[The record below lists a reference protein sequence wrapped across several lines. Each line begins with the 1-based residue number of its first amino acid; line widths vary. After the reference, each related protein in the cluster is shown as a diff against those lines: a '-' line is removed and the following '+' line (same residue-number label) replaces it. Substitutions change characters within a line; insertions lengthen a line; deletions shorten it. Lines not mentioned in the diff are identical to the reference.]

1 MEYKLKHRV
10 LTIYWMVLVLHCLFQ
25 YYELWLRAITKPLLV
40 PLLLMFL
47 IQDDGYIG
55 RPIGKFIFYIGMFLA
70 FFGDVLL
77 ILINDTFFL
86 SGMIA
91 FMLMNLCYTFCF
103 LTIQPLRFRSLLPLM
118 GTLLLLYMLERIF
131 MDFLGNS
138 LGDYRIPIMVYMI
151 SLTLMICAAVNMAG
165 NPLIRKT
172 ALRFFIPG
180 TVIFL
185 LENALLAFN
194 LFYFD
199 RNKDLFIAVMLSYGL
214 AQWLIVKGIHKVFLK
229 SSASPVMM

>member
-1 MEYKLKHRV
+1 MEYKLKHQV
-10 LTIYWMVLVLHCLFQ
+10 LTIYWMVLLLHCVFQ
-25 YYELWLRAITKPLLV
+25 YYELWLRAITKPLLL
-40 PLLLMFL
+40 PLLLIYL
-47 IQDDGYIG
+47 IQDDAYIG

-103 LTIQPLRFRSLLPLM
+103 VTLHSLRFRSLLPIM
-118 GTLLLLYMLERIF
+118 GTILLLFILENRF
-131 MDFLGNS
+131 MDFLGNR
-138 LGDYRIPIMVYMI
+138 LGNYRIPIMVYMI
-151 SLTLMICAAVNMAG
+151 SLSLMICAAVNMAG
-165 NPLIRKT
+165 NPGIRKT

-194 LFYFD
+194 LFHFN

-214 AQWLIVKGIHKVFLK
+214 AQLLIVKGIHKVFLRN
-229 SSASPVMM
+229 SASPVMT